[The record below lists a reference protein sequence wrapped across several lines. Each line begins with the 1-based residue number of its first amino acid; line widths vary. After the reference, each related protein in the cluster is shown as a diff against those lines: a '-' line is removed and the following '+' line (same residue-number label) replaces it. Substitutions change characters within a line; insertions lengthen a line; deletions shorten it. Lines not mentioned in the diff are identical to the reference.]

1 MLAVRSRDVKQRQNQ
16 CNRPNLMTGK
26 MYCEHCGRLY
36 HRKMSKSNNGT
47 PNSAWVCAGKIE
59 HGAASCPSRYI
70 YENEIK
76 TILYETFRGDKF
88 DVNSC
93 VELYMKAYEA
103 ILSGNEVGR
112 KIEEIKKEMEA
123 LAKKRDK
130 LLEYNVQGAISD
142 RDFLSMNASISS
154 KLDEKNLQLARC
166 QSELERQSNMGD
178 QVQQDSR
185 FTRTAGRVEQP
196 RNDYGGFRQILYRQN
211 RHPCR
216 RRCDEADDQPRDR
229 KNCGKAA

>member
-1 MLAVRSRDVKQRQNQ
+1 
-16 CNRPNLMTGK
+16 
-26 MYCEHCGRLY
+26 
-36 HRKMSKSNNGT
+36 MSKSNNGT
-47 PNSAWVCAGKIE
+47 PNSAWVCAGKSE

-70 YENEIK
+70 CENEIK

-93 VELYMKAYEA
+93 VEMYMKAYEA

-112 KIEEIKKEMEA
+112 KIEEIKKGMEA
-123 LAKKRDK
+123 LTKNE
-130 LLEYNVQGAISD
+130 LLEYNVQGASSN
-142 RDFLSMNASISS
+142 RDFLSMNTSISS
-154 KLDEKNLQLARC
+154 ELDEKNLQLARC
-166 QSELERQSNMGD
+166 QSELERQSNMDD

-185 FTRTAGRVEQP
+185 FTRTAGGVEQP

-211 RHPCR
+211 QYPSR
-216 RRCDEADDQPRDR
+216 RRCDGADNQPHDG

>member
-1 MLAVRSRDVKQRQNQ
+1 M
-16 CNRPNLMTGK
+16 
-26 MYCEHCGRLY
+26 
-36 HRKMSKSNNGT
+36 
-47 PNSAWVCAGKIE
+47 CAGKIE

-93 VELYMKAYEA
+93 VEMYMKAYEA

-130 LLEYNVQGAISD
+130 LLEYNVQGG
-142 RDFLSMNASISS
+142 
-154 KLDEKNLQLARC
+154 NLR
-166 QSELERQSNMGD
+166 
-178 QVQQDSR
+178 SR
-185 FTRTAGRVEQP
+185 FFVHERFDFV
-196 RNDYGGFRQILYRQN
+196 
-211 RHPCR
+211 
-216 RRCDEADDQPRDR
+216 
-229 KNCGKAA
+229 